1 MCRWNSCPT
10 TKNKKKPSPRQGKE
24 SQNYEKNVLLC
35 CGNNGDKTTIL
46 TAFVELDHAVDKS
59 EQRMILTHSNILT
72 GIVNGAALTDDNV
85 TGDALL
91 ATEDFHA

>member
-1 MCRWNSCPT
+1 M
-10 TKNKKKPSPRQGKE
+10 K
-24 SQNYEKNVLLC
+24 KNVLLC
-35 CGNNGDKTTIL
+35 CGDNGDKTTIL
-46 TAFVELDHAVDKS
+46 TAFVELDHTVDKS

-72 GIVNGAALTDDNV
+72 GIVNGAALTDNNV